1 MPFWIRLVFFSRE
14 TITSLAFGSDCD
26 PHGTSFAHAKGR
38 NTKGKSCGKVNN
50 SKIQYNLKKYF
61 SCCKWHSISDVIQQ
75 IIPLCMGTWSCL
87 LITCMLVPPVGTELL
102 SVQVETQLTLQT
114 LFSCSWIEVT
124 SGVYYMPQNLWSYPF
139 FTDLNTV
146 AMKDNLLVGPKELK
160 SRALIY
166 PDSSL
171 GGMENGSSSLWPY
184 FWLDLNFDLLH

>member
-1 MPFWIRLVFFSRE
+1 MS
-14 TITSLAFGSDCD
+14 
-26 PHGTSFAHAKGR
+26 
-38 NTKGKSCGKVNN
+38 
-50 SKIQYNLKKYF
+50 
-61 SCCKWHSISDVIQQ
+61 
-75 IIPLCMGTWSCL
+75 
-87 LITCMLVPPVGTELL
+87 
-102 SVQVETQLTLQT
+102 
-114 LFSCSWIEVT
+114 
-124 SGVYYMPQNLWSYPF
+124 QNLWSYPF